1 MYLKRLK
8 DVSQK
13 TSLLRC
19 YQEVFEMSLSMRSD
33 WDISETSYANWELW
47 RSRVMLIPFKQLIAQ
62 WLQASIRYR
71 LSNTSEL
78 TIRHFSKIRQ
88 GSKISDLWE
97 TRRSPIF
104 DSNWKKEHIWRFQLS
119 PFEQETPDFATRFR
133 RLPIFSWSPD
143 FTTILSINEIVTYHF
158 LVFFSFAEFF

>member
-47 RSRVMLIPFKQLIAQ
+47 RSRVMLIPFKQLIAE

-78 TIRHFSKIRQ
+78 TIRHFFKIRQ
-88 GSKISDLWE
+88 SSKINDLWE
-97 TRRSPIF
+97 TGRAPIF
-104 DSNWKKEHIWRFQLS
+104 DSCWKRGIYEGFNS
-119 PFEQETPDFATRFR
+119 PDFSG
-133 RLPIFSWSPD
+133 RLPILRP
-143 FTTILSINEIVTYHF
+143 LSINEIITYHF
-158 LVFFSFAEFF
+158 LVLFSFADFF